1 MPYCAFWE
9 MKAACSFYMLWVQA
23 RKRDDSEVHKR
34 VPGQNIITYQV
45 LRKNEKVIGIALTF
59 KHLQQH

>member
-1 MPYCAFWE
+1 